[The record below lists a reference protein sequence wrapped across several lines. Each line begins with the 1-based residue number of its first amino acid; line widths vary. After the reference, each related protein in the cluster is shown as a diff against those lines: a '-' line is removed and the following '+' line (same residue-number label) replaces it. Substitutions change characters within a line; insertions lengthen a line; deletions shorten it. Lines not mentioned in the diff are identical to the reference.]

1 MATTERRVESIS
13 ELTLDNKNIAQ
24 NNLLI
29 KNGSTEIASK
39 HDGNEKCSDSKS
51 KDGVSKDYIISIKS
65 KSFFLLLSDLFF
77 IRDLILF

>member
-29 KNGSTEIASK
+29 QNGPTEIASK
-39 HDGNEKCSDSKS
+39 HNGIEKCSDSKS
-51 KDGVSKDYIISIKS
+51 KDGVS
-65 KSFFLLLSDLFF
+65 
-77 IRDLILF
+77 